1 MISNIKS
8 DNQYYGKYRE
18 CCVIAALNGSNVNY
32 NEDYSFTDEEKEQM
46 MEEGKKIASYI
57 GNHTAKYTGNHTSST
72 AGDIELDNGE
82 SIEIKCVSTGNG
94 TYLNTSIYYFL
105 KYGLDF
111 KKYMDSYGLYD
122 AIDSGS
128 WNIKANRKN
137 KSPISQPNSSK
148 IRHNYEEEYNEKV
161 IPVDNEMR
169 KKFTEDVAHYFANN
183 PDKIYDFIAD
193 MIEKDT
199 ETCSKGAPDRLI
211 VFNYKTGKIKEV
223 NLKNILNNIS
233 SNVKTNDYS
242 LTIGNVRVAF
252 SWQNGA
258 GLNNPTIRVFL
269 EV

>member
-18 CCVIAALNGSNVNY
+18 CCVVAALNGSNVNY

-57 GNHTAKYTGNHTSST
+57 GNHTAKYTGNHTSSA

-169 KKFTEDVAHYFANN
+169 KKFTEDVARYFANN
-183 PDKIYDFIAD
+183 PDKIEGSKIYNLLMEKPEAFEYRYYLKEYNNELQTNKINSSELKEILPLIKKGVKEIVLTAS
-193 MIEKDT
+193 IEFGSVGD
-199 ETCSKGAPDRLI
+199 A
-211 VFNYKTGKIKEV
+211 NYIK
-223 NLKNILNNIS
+223 
-233 SNVKTNDYS
+233 
-242 LTIGNVRVAF
+242 
-252 SWQNGA
+252 
-258 GLNNPTIRVFL
+258 
-269 EV
+269 